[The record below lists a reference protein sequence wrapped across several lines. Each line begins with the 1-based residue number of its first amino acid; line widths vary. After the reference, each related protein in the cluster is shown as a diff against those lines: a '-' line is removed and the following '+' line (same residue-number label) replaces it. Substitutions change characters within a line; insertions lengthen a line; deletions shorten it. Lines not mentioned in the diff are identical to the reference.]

1 MSTKIV
7 TKSPKYD
14 TSMNFVLSQIDDLM
28 KNNPNTNI
36 TYDMISE
43 MIKNKPKI
51 QEKKISK
58 EELEKQDELFRDFC
72 DF

>member
-1 MSTKIV
+1 MSTQIV
-7 TKSPKYD
+7 KKSYKYD
-14 TSMNFVLSQIDDLM
+14 TSINFVLSQIDDLM
-28 KNNPNTNI
+28 KNDPNTNI

-58 EELEKQDELFRDFC
+58 EESDKQDQLFRDFC